1 MEHEIFN
8 HRHYRDF
15 TIIPNEILQARD
27 IPPYTL
33 GILCHLLSLPD
44 SWVVN
49 IGALARRFGDSEAKI
64 SRALKD
70 LITLGYCKR
79 TPKRENGKVCGQR
92 YQITDIRNDFS
103 DPSIFRGAENEKT
116 EAETSVSVEN
126 GVGNNK
132 NINNKNIYIKN
143 ININKQE
150 EKKSGVNSSNPHDE
164 PLCLFADSRFSDFE
178 KFAAEFAGDDFA
190 GVDIR
195 YYYEVLSNW
204 GASKRAKKNDWIATA
219 KNWMMRDFK
228 DGKLVRCQPVME
240 DWKREM
246 IMRDR
251 ANDAEELWPDL

>member
-1 MEHEIFN
+1 M
-8 HRHYRDF
+8 
-15 TIIPNEILQARD
+15 
-27 IPPYTL
+27 
-33 GILCHLLSLPD
+33 LSLPD

-49 IGALARRFGDSEAKI
+49 IGALSRRFGETESKI

-70 LITLGYCKR
+70 LIAQGYCKR
-79 TPKRENGKVCGQR
+79 TPKRENGRVCGQR

-103 DPSIFRGAENEKT
+103 DPSIFKGAENKT
-116 EAETSVSVEN
+116 DEEIAVSVEN
-126 GVGNNK
+126 EGYNK
-132 NINNKNIYIKN
+132 NINNKNIYI
-143 ININKQE
+143 NKQE
-150 EKKSGVNSSNPHDE
+150 EKKRGVNASNPHDE
-164 PLCLFADSRFSDFE
+164 PLCLFADSRFADFE

-204 GASKRAKKNDWIATA
+204 SASKRAKKNDWIATA

-228 DGKLVRCQPVME
+228 EGKLVRCQPVME